1 MKPSDPTSL
10 PWSEERRAR
19 LALSHVCEPN
29 LSTLKKIAEQ
39 GALMSLDQMRSGQFE
54 ADDAYA
60 ARGHTLDIDR
70 FVHNLDVLGVRYLVP
85 GDAEWPVGVDDLPG
99 PPIGLFVRGPLS
111 LSEATQRAIGIVGAR
126 AASSYGVQ
134 VATELAAG
142 VVDRQ
147 ATVVSGAAFGIDAA
161 AHRGALGA
169 NGPTIAVLACGL
181 DRPYPPAHT
190 ALIDRIGEVGAIVSE
205 IPPGGAPFASR
216 FLARNRLIAT
226 LSLGVVIVEA
236 SPRSGSL
243 NTANWARKTLR
254 HVAAVPGPVTAM
266 TSAGCHQL
274 IRETGA
280 TLVTDAGEVLEL
292 MGRMGL
298 DLEPDRRTPMSP
310 ESDLEP
316 RERTVWSAVPV
327 REAITIEDL
336 ATRCGESVLGARAM
350 LGRLELLGLVVRD
363 GDRWRKPR
371 ARRPPASA
379 QSA

>member
-205 IPPGGAPFASR
+205 IPAGR
-216 FLARNRLIAT
+216 
-226 LSLGVVIVEA
+226 
-236 SPRSGSL
+236 RSVRI
-243 NTANWARKTLR
+243 T
-254 HVAAVPGPVTAM
+254 VPGPQPAH
-266 TSAGCHQL
+266 CHAQS
-274 IRETGA
+274 RG
-280 TLVTDAGEVLEL
+280 G
-292 MGRMGL
+292 
-298 DLEPDRRTPMSP
+298 DRR
-310 ESDLEP
+310 
-316 RERTVWSAVPV
+316 
-327 REAITIEDL
+327 
-336 ATRCGESVLGARAM
+336 GESAFRVAQHGQLGPQDTAPRGCGA
-350 LGRLELLGLVVRD
+350 GPRD
-363 GDRWRKPR
+363 RHDI
-371 ARRPPASA
+371 RRVPPAHPGNGRHPGH
-379 QSA
+379 

>member
-1 MKPSDPTSL
+1 
-10 PWSEERRAR
+10 
-19 LALSHVCEPN
+19 
-29 LSTLKKIAEQ
+29 
-39 GALMSLDQMRSGQFE
+39 
-54 ADDAYA
+54 
-60 ARGHTLDIDR
+60 
-70 FVHNLDVLGVRYLVP
+70 
-85 GDAEWPVGVDDLPG
+85 
-99 PPIGLFVRGPLS
+99 
-111 LSEATQRAIGIVGAR
+111 
-126 AASSYGVQ
+126 
-134 VATELAAG
+134 
-142 VVDRQ
+142 
-147 ATVVSGAAFGIDAA
+147 
-161 AHRGALGA
+161 
-169 NGPTIAVLACGL
+169 
-181 DRPYPPAHT
+181 
-190 ALIDRIGEVGAIVSE
+190 
-205 IPPGGAPFASR
+205 
-216 FLARNRLIAT
+216 
-226 LSLGVVIVEA
+226 
-236 SPRSGSL
+236 
-243 NTANWARKTLR
+243 
-254 HVAAVPGPVTAM
+254 M